1 MATQLEDNKSQAPII
16 VADAG
21 LRVRVAQEANKIKGV
36 IKRLLQDFD
45 PSKCQFFSNA

>member
-1 MATQLEDNKSQAPII
+1 MAMQLEDNKSQAPI

-45 PSKCQFFSNA
+45 PSKCQFLSNA